1 MLNDKEVKALVDEK
15 THDDL
20 LVAGRAH
27 GFDNKSEYLRWII
40 RTHLYGAM
48 DLIKISRIP
57 GRNDG

>member
-1 MLNDKEVKALVDEK
+1 VKALVDEK